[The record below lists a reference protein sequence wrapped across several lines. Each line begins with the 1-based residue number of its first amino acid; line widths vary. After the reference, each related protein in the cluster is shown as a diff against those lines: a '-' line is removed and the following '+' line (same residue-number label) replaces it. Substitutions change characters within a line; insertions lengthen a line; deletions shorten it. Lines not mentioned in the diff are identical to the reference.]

1 MVLFELD
8 YGDLIRPDFRI
19 LPSKGWG
26 QCTNNTGELLIVYGQ
41 KHPCEYSI
49 FDNSPYILAPGTTTP
64 DHWDC
69 DGFFLPSDR
78 KLRLPRG
85 TRTGPLAIKFWN
97 FRHFPVLSAN
107 PETYKCSWANGIYA
121 PSQINWAIPNFS
133 YATILNRASA
143 G

>member
-1 MVLFELD
+1 MKCRLEEMVLFELD

-26 QCTNNTGELLIVYGQ
+26 QCTNNTAELLIVYGQ
-41 KHPCEYSI
+41 KHPCEHSI

-85 TRTGPLAIKFWN
+85 TRTGHWRSSSGISAT
-97 FRHFPVLSAN
+97 FP
-107 PETYKCSWANGIYA
+107 
-121 PSQINWAIPNFS
+121 FS
-133 YATILNRASA
+133 VPTQKL
-143 G
+143 